1 MKRHYSDFVRHCL
14 RSYIATLE
22 VGAAPKFKTAAEK
35 ANWMSCHEV
44 VPNLDARDLEFVK
57 ELYSAGDTIPDKIFG
72 LARDHKIAQ
81 SYFWTLI
88 DDLEY
93 KIAQKRGMI

>member
-1 MKRHYSDFVRHCL
+1 MKKHYSDYVRHCL
-14 RSYIATLE
+14 RFYISTLE
-22 VGAAPKFKTAAEK
+22 VGTVPKFKTAAEK

-44 VPNLDARDLEFVK
+44 VPNLEPRDLEFVK
-57 ELYSAGDTIPDKIFG
+57 ELYSQGDTIPDKIYG
-72 LARDHKIAQ
+72 LTREHKIPQ
-81 SYFWTLI
+81 TYFWNLM